1 MAMHG
6 VGFTLGLLIQCFD
19 WKRVSEEPIDM
30 RERNWFTLSRLT
42 PLKAMCKP
50 RPIVNKVFSNI

>member
-1 MAMHG
+1 
-6 VGFTLGLLIQCFD
+6 
-19 WKRVSEEPIDM
+19 M